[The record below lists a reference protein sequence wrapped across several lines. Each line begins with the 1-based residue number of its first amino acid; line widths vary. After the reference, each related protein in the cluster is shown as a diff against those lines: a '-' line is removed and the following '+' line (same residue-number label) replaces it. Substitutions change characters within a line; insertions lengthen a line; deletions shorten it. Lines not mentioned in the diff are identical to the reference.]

1 MGLFRRTPKTG
12 WRTAP
17 LFDGLSDDELEA
29 VAPLVRERSYGSGA
43 TVVREGESAVDV
55 LVVKSGRLEI
65 VKRDG
70 GQERILGAVE
80 AGEVAGEVA
89 LFDELP
95 RFASLRT
102 TGPTSIYALS
112 VTDLRPPERGR
123 DRRPKALQRAYQRVL
138 QNLAEVLAERVRA
151 HADASLAH
159 ARHREAVGTFLV
171 HVLVLVCMYSFFLS
185 GLELLGERVPAN
197 TKVVSIPLQLLFG
210 IASWRI
216 ILRSGYPITD
226 FGLGFRHLLGSVVEA
241 ALFTPVMLAFV
252 TGIKWLLLT
261 LRGNPNGVALIEN
274 PDIRARLMDVDVI
287 RMLAI
292 YALSC
297 AVQELIVR
305 SALQSS
311 LHRFLTGKRNTL
323 EAVMIA
329 ALLFAMMHLHIS
341 FLFALLAF
349 IPGAFWGWLF
359 ARRRHVLGVT
369 LSHIAVGG
377 YVFFVL
383 GARL

>member
-12 WRTAP
+12 WRAAP
-17 LFDGLSDDELEA
+17 LFDGLSDAELDA

-65 VKRDG
+65 IKRDG
-70 GQERILGAVE
+70 GRDRPLGVVE

-102 TGPTSIYALS
+102 TGPTTIYALA
-112 VTDLRPPERGR
+112 VKDLRPPERGR
-123 DRRPKALQRAYQRVL
+123 DRRPKAVRSAYQRVL
-138 QNLAEVLAERVRA
+138 QNLSEVLADRVRA

-159 ARHREAVGTFLV
+159 ARHREAVGSFLV
-171 HVLVLVCMYSFFLS
+171 HILVLVCLYSFLLS

-197 TKVVSIPLQLLFG
+197 TKAVSIPLQLVFA

-216 ILRSGYPITD
+216 ILRSGYPLTD
-226 FGLGFRHLLGSVVEA
+226 FGLGFRNLLGSVFEA
-241 ALFTPVMLAFV
+241 ALFTPLMLALV
-252 TGIKWLLLT
+252 TGMKWLLLT
-261 LRGNPNGVALIEN
+261 LRGNPNGVALIEH
-274 PDIRARLMDVDVI
+274 PDVMARLTDAAVI

-311 LHRFLTGKRNTL
+311 LHRFLPGSRGTV
-323 EAVMIA
+323 EAVLIA

-359 ARRRHVLGVT
+359 ARRRHILGVT
-369 LSHIAVGG
+369 LSHVAVGG

-383 GARL
+383 GVRL